1 MRETDPNKFVAFL
14 AIIATPFALGA
25 FLLAF
30 GPAAQYVTEDP
41 AGDGYVP
48 PRSIAQLVDSTQES
62 TVTVWCDPA
71 PSKGAQGTA
80 WALDLETTKS
90 KEYPTTLITN
100 HHVIED
106 CIGVEG
112 SVWIALPY
120 EDQVEAVIVKWDK
133 DNDLAVIATK
143 MKLPALG
150 LSDNPPWPGYWVMA
164 LGSADGFEGSV
175 SFGNVLNTS
184 KYEVYITNNLSH
196 GNSGGALIDNEG
208 FVIGVTTWGHKVEQY
223 NGAVS
228 LDAFCMKI
236 LDCQYEI
243 DGEKTWWDYSN

>member
-1 MRETDPNKFVAFL
+1 MRETDPNKFIAFL

-48 PRSIAQLVDSTQES
+48 PRSIAQLVDRTQES

-80 WALDLETTKS
+80 WAIDLETTKS

-120 EDQVEAVIVKWDK
+120 EDQVEAVIIHHG
-133 DNDLAVIATK
+133 LAIGSWHLEVLTALKAQFPLATC
-143 MKLPALG
+143 LTQA
-150 LSDNPPWPGYWVMA
+150 STR
-164 LGSADGFEGSV
+164 S
-175 SFGNVLNTS
+175 
-184 KYEVYITNNLSH
+184 I
-196 GNSGGALIDNEG
+196 
-208 FVIGVTTWGHKVEQY
+208 
-223 NGAVS
+223 
-228 LDAFCMKI
+228 
-236 LDCQYEI
+236 
-243 DGEKTWWDYSN
+243 

>member
-1 MRETDPNKFVAFL
+1 MTDSDSNKFIAFL
-14 AIIATPFALGA
+14 AIIATPFALAA
-25 FLLAF
+25 FFMTWA
-30 GPAAQYVTEDP
+30 PSAQYLNEDP

-80 WALDLETTKS
+80 WAIKLETTRS
-90 KEYPTTLITN
+90 EEYPTTLITN

-120 EDQVEAVIVKWDK
+120 EKQFEAVIVKWDK
-133 DNDLAVIATK
+133 DNDLAVIATDK
-143 MKLPALG
+143 KLPALG

-184 KYEVYITNNLSH
+184 QYEVYITNNLSH

-228 LDAFCMKI
+228 LDAFCVKI
-236 LDCQYEI
+236 LDCQYDFE
-243 DGEKTWWDYSN
+243 GEKTWWDYSN